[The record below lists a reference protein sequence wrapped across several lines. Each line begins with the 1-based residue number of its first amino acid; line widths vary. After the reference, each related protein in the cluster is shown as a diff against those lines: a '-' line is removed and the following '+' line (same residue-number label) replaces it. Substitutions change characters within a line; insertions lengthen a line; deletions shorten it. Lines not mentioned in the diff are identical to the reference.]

1 MHGFIACHNV
11 EEGVLMDD
19 SRFSRGDYVVY
30 GTSGICMIEDIRL
43 MKFAMDSEKSTYY
56 VLKPESSDSSVVYVP
71 AKNEKLMSKMREV
84 MTKDEIDSLLL
95 GMKDK
100 EIGWEKDRRIR
111 SEIFHDILVKGV
123 TQKLL
128 LMIRCLYMKKR
139 ELIPLGKKLPTTDE
153 NTLKSAE
160 KLVEEEFS
168 HVLGIPGTEVSGYI
182 RSLLNVSEH

>member
-100 EIGWEKDRRIR
+100 EIGWEKTDVYVRRFFTI
-111 SEIFHDILVKGV
+111 SW
-123 TQKLL
+123 
-128 LMIRCLYMKKR
+128 
-139 ELIPLGKKLPTTDE
+139 
-153 NTLKSAE
+153 
-160 KLVEEEFS
+160 
-168 HVLGIPGTEVSGYI
+168 
-182 RSLLNVSEH
+182 

>member
-71 AKNEKLMSKMREV
+71 EKNEKLMSKMREV

-111 SEIFHDILVKGV
+111 SEIFHDILVLIHEKKG
-123 TQKLL
+123 TH
-128 LMIRCLYMKKR
+128 IFR
-139 ELIPLGKKLPTTDE
+139 
-153 NTLKSAE
+153 
-160 KLVEEEFS
+160 
-168 HVLGIPGTEVSGYI
+168 
-182 RSLLNVSEH
+182 